1 MKRNTN
7 EFAIDKSDL
16 ANLKELVRARLASMP
31 PEVSF
36 SIGAYGDFTRDQLIE
51 EVERGTKIGLA
62 AIEMEVNF
70 IRRMPKLLAMMEK

>member
-1 MKRNTN
+1 MKKNRDELTI
-7 EFAIDKSDL
+7 EKDDL

-51 EVERGTKIGLA
+51 EVEKGTKIGLA
-62 AIEMEVNF
+62 TIEMEVNF

>member
-1 MKRNTN
+1 MNKNAN
-7 EFAIDKSDL
+7 ELMIEKMDL
-16 ANLKELVRARLASMP
+16 TYFKELVKARLASMP

-51 EVERGTKIGLA
+51 EVENGTKIGLA

-70 IRRMPKLLAMMEK
+70 IKRMPKLLAMMEK

>member
-1 MKRNTN
+1 MNKNMG
-7 EFAIDKSDL
+7 EFVIERGNL

-51 EVERGTKIGLA
+51 EVEKGTKIGLA
-62 AIEMEVNF
+62 TIEMEVNF